1 MKEKI
6 ERFNPDIN
14 KGLTYEQVKKR
25 KEDNLVNY
33 DTSVPTKS
41 IKRILFENFFT
52 LFNFLNLFLALA
64 IFLVGSYKNMLF
76 MIIVIINTAISTI
89 QEIHSKRVIDK
100 LSIIAESKAKVIRDG
115 KKEEIH
121 INDIVLDDILELN
134 TGNQIST
141 DSIILDGKVQV
152 NESCI
157 TGEPDSILKK
167 VGDTLLSG
175 SYIVSGKCI
184 AKVEHIGEE
193 NYTAKISSG
202 AKYVK
207 KINSEIMISLRKIIR
222 VLAFAIIPIGIT
234 LFYTQLHIQA
244 LSLQDAVVKT
254 VAAVIGMIPEGLV
267 LLTSTVLAV
276 SVIRLSKSKVLV
288 QELYC
293 IETLARVDTL
303 CLDKTGTLTEGIM
316 EVKDFIPLSKSKD
329 EMFNILSNIAIS
341 SDDENSTIEAIRA
354 YFNNTSK
361 AFTVNQKI
369 DFSSDT
375 KWSGIN
381 FKEEGSYVIGAPEF
395 VLKNDFKLYKDKI
408 DKYSKDYRVLIL
420 AHSSDTFKN
429 NKLPDNLNVIGIV
442 LISDKIRKEAS
453 NTLKYFKEQGV
464 DIKIISGD
472 NPLTVSKIAKQVGI
486 DEYDNYID
494 MSTLKSD
501 DEIKNIATKYTIFG
515 RVTPTQKEG
524 LIKSFKSNGKT
535 VAMTGDGVNDILA
548 LKTADCSIA
557 MANGSDATKN
567 VSQLI
572 LLDSNFASMPKVVY
586 EGRRT
591 INNIERSA
599 SLFLVKTIYSTILAL
614 MFLFMQE
621 TYPFIPIQLTLI
633 STVTIGIP
641 SFILALEPNK
651 ERVKG
656 NFLKNVIS
664 KSLPAGITVAISIF
678 IISILNQ
685 NGYIPDEQYS
695 SLSVIATGICGII
708 LLFTLSKTRKG
719 ENTKLPISIF
729 RFSLAI
735 ILTIIFIIGLTEF
748 NWFFNISPI
757 LPMINKIILITIFS
771 IINFIIFTFIF
782 KKILK
787 IEKE

>member
-52 LFNFLNLFLALA
+52 LFNFLNLFLALV

-515 RVTPTQKEG
+515 RVTPTQKEE
-524 LIKSFKSNGKT
+524 LIKSLKSNGKT

-748 NWFFNISPI
+748 DWFFNISPI

-787 IEKE
+787 IKEE